1 MAKFPF
7 QLPWQ
12 MNFLY
17 NSDFSGGEYEDI
29 NKTTVVKVCLYL
41 YNFHSYCKFQHSD
54 LSVTHAHIHTFTDV
68 CMKKMRKKVHLPLMN
83 TDTVKTQC

>member
-41 YNFHSYCKFQHSD
+41 YNFHSDCKFQH
-54 LSVTHAHIHTFTDV
+54 
-68 CMKKMRKKVHLPLMN
+68 
-83 TDTVKTQC
+83 